1 MAVSFSGTAFAAVSA
16 SVTHGP
22 SSTPSSIAATI
33 TKNYYRYGLGA
44 KAFGSVVV
52 YSGNT
57 TLGTVNNITSG
68 PSFTTNSSSTAATEA
83 QNACESA
90 PPPPLSMY
98 AVAYSA
104 YIPVDHVNGPI
115 GESCAYQPPL
125 GAPAVTVT
133 PLIYRGDAFHNT
145 YRVTQAVSLNFQAS
159 QASGYFNDTGTTE
172 SYGFGSPY
180 NGQSADLSSQDDDA
194 VYADYRTSP
203 PTGMADCYLRNAIGK
218 ASTAGWL
225 LSPTVNSGAAIV
237 GMAGS
242 GQNPLSLPF
251 GSIEWS
257 MTTYIDTASSTGHV
271 AYQHTCYPA
280 HQVKVANTTLYSYPK
295 PNNTTFNSSTT
306 YIAGCL
312 TGLLPE
318 VVGSSPTMTI
328 H

>member
-16 SVTHGP
+16 SVTYGP
-22 SSTPSSIAATI
+22 SSTPSSIAATIAATI

-172 SYGFGSPY
+172 NYGFGSPY
-180 NGQSADLSSQDDDA
+180 NGQSATLSAQDDDA
-194 VYADYRTSP
+194 VYADYRTSTS
-203 PTGMADCYLRNAIGK
+203 TGIADCYLRNAIGK
-218 ASTAGWL
+218 ASTNGWL
-225 LSPTVNSGAAIV
+225 LSPTVTNTGAIV

-242 GQNPLSLPF
+242 GQNPLSVPV
-251 GSIEWS
+251 GSIGWS

-280 HQVKVANTTLYSYPK
+280 HQVKVANTTLYLYTP
-295 PNNTTFNSSTT
+295 PNSSSTF
-306 YIAGCL
+306 IVNCL
-312 TGLLPE
+312 TGINDE
-318 VVGSSPTMTI
+318 VIGTSTTKTI
-328 H
+328 R